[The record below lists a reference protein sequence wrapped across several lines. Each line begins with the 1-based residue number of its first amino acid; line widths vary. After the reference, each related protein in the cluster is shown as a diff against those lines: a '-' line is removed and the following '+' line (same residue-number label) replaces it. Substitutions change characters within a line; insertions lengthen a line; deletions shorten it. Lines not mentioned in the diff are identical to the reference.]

1 MKMKKVGLA
10 FGVGGIKS
18 LGKKASGMVEFMNLA
33 EDSYGD
39 LLGDADSMLLLGVR
53 FREASTSWDISA
65 MRPLSIHETPD
76 EFIAFPFVK
85 GTFLF

>member
-1 MKMKKVGLA
+1 VKMKKVGLA

-18 LGKKASGMVEFMNLA
+18 LGKKVSGMVEFMNLA

-53 FREASTSWDISA
+53 FREAST
-65 MRPLSIHETPD
+65 PD